1 MEKVES
7 VCEENVFNGVYKT
20 HAKAL
25 YNFMYYKCGDVSKAE
40 DFVQES
46 YIKLWNN
53 CAKVVVEKAKSY
65 LFTCANNLFLNHVAH
80 QKIVLR
86 HQKEGAKHHTNE
98 SPEFV
103 LEEKEFMAKLQQT
116 IAELPED
123 QRTIFLL
130 NRIDKKKYREI
141 AVIQDISMKTVEKK
155 MSLALKYL
163 EKNLDT
169 IHKV

>member
-53 CAKVVVEKAKSY
+53 CAKVVV
-65 LFTCANNLFLNHVAH
+65 
-80 QKIVLR
+80 
-86 HQKEGAKHHTNE
+86 
-98 SPEFV
+98 
-103 LEEKEFMAKLQQT
+103 
-116 IAELPED
+116 
-123 QRTIFLL
+123 
-130 NRIDKKKYREI
+130 
-141 AVIQDISMKTVEKK
+141 
-155 MSLALKYL
+155 
-163 EKNLDT
+163 
-169 IHKV
+169 